1 MWKKLRQILVVSISY
16 SHRILLGH
24 INLIQPQNF
33 IRSYQFHTATEFYYV
48 VSISYSHRI
57 LLGHIN
63 FIHPQ
68 NFIRSYQFYTA
79 TELYKVTGGI
89 NFIQPQ
95 NFWKFNIDTWGP
107 IIPSYWNHITNK
119 WLLDNIYIKTVPLL
133 IKCCIVWSAASY
145 LLCTRSMAFSLH
157 KTLMYLNI
165 PWAIFLLDSSCMTRD
180 HFLLQS
186 CSPQQR
192 K

>member
-1 MWKKLRQILVVSISY
+1 MVSISY
-16 SHRILLGH
+16 SHI
-24 INLIQPQNF
+24 
-33 IRSYQFHTATEFYYV
+33 
-48 VSISYSHRI
+48 I

-68 NFIRSYQFYTA
+68 NFISQLGHINFIQPHNFIRSYQFYTA

-119 WLLDNIYIKTVPLL
+119 WLLDNIYIYIKTVPLL

-145 LLCTRSMAFSLH
+145 PLCTRSMAFSLH